1 MEVTVCLTPV
11 AFFSAISKEKRILL
25 NFINFHNGVITWQRS
40 GQKKFNV
47 RNLSPIKKFLL
58 KKLAKV
64 YGHRVAPA
72 RRGLFF
78 SSVF

>member
-1 MEVTVCLTPV
+1 MD
-11 AFFSAISKEKRILL
+11 R
-25 NFINFHNGVITWQRS
+25 
-40 GQKKFNV
+40 KKFNI

-64 YGHRVAPA
+64 YGHGVAPA

-78 SSVF
+78 SSVFYGCSSTTSSIKNFMGGCMDLFSNLFPINAYLSGNEF